1 VTEGSTTPGAS
12 AVSLRDVALRFE
24 GGRDGSDY
32 LALQSVHLQ
41 VRDGEF
47 FCLLGPSGCGKTS
60 LLNLVAGFLT
70 PTAGEVQVQGQSVK
84 CPHRDRGV
92 VFQSDRALFDWLTV
106 EENVSFGPRMLGVSE
121 TVWRPDVE
129 SMLRLVGLWDHRSKL
144 PRELSGGMKQRVQIA
159 RVLANDPDI
168 LLMDEPFAALD
179 AHTRAHLQK
188 EVSRIWSASR
198 RTVLFVTHDIAEAI
212 WLADRI
218 GIMTRGPGSSIGQIF
233 EVTLPRPRARMTAAF
248 IDLFNQ
254 LSEAIDQQAGVSPLV
269 ETRA

>member
-1 VTEGSTTPGAS
+1 LRN
-12 AVSLRDVALRFE
+12 VSLRFSGDRN
-24 GGRDGSDY
+24 GSDY
-32 LALQSVHLQ
+32 LALESVQLE

-60 LLNLVAGFLT
+60 LLNLVAGFLG
-70 PTAGEVQVQGQSVK
+70 PSSGEVRVQGEPVTHPQ
-84 CPHRDRGV
+84 RDRGV

-106 EENVSFGPRMLGVSE
+106 EENVSFGPRMRGVPKAS
-121 TVWRPDVE
+121 WQHDVD
-129 SMLRLVGLWDHRSKL
+129 SMLQLVGLADHRGKL

-179 AHTRAHLQK
+179 AHTRGHLQK
-188 EVSRIWSASR
+188 EVSRIWSVSR

-218 GIMTRGPGSSIGQIF
+218 GIMTRGPGSSIRQVF
-233 EVTLPRPRARMTAAF
+233 DVTLPRPRERMTGAF
-248 IDLFNQ
+248 IDLFNR
-254 LSEAIDQQAGVSPLV
+254 LSEAIDHEAGDARLAEAFS
-269 ETRA
+269 